1 MRTFKLYAVAVV
13 LAAGMTLA
21 SCGDS
26 FLESEPTDKLAGG
39 GTATMSSIN
48 SGLAAT
54 YQILLFDNYANGS
67 YESSVYISDIQSD
80 DIFKGGGDAN
90 DGMAGMNYAV
100 SQFTADANHTL
111 SGTWNIYTSGNVRAN
126 SVITSCTKV
135 VPSNELE
142 GTILKQYNAEGHFL
156 RAYFTYMLWK
166 NFGNIVFFTEP
177 LNPPYVAPQMKAD
190 DVYQQIMSDVA
201 IACEEGV
208 LGMYTNNE
216 TIGGVTTVT
225 SGRVSRAAALM
236 LKASAVM
243 YQKDQSK
250 YAEVANDMATII
262 KSGKYEL
269 IDDYSAIWVNNGE
282 FCKESIFEANHLG
295 EGKDW
300 NASWTGYGT
309 NLPAYISPNEL
320 NDPSGVFI
328 GGWGFGPVRKTTYDM
343 FAKGDLRRD
352 ASISNWATVEGAS
365 YGSRFQDTGL
375 FLRKYAARPEYKKPG
390 ANDLNYCNNLRIF
403 RYAETLLNYAELV
416 VMNGAAE
423 QQGVTAQ
430 GCLDMIRDRAFGD
443 ANHRV
448 TATAASIKAER
459 RYEFV
464 GEGKRYYDL
473 VRWGDAATVLTE
485 SLPEFNSVR
494 TWSDHNRYLPLPQG
508 ELDKTLGTEFPL
520 EQNPGYN

>member
-1 MRTFKLYAVAVV
+1 MRIFKLYTVAAV

-39 GTATMSSIN
+39 GTATLSSIN

-54 YQILLFDNYANGS
+54 YQILLFDSYANGF
-67 YESSVYISDIQSD
+67 YESAVYIGDIQSD
-80 DIFKGGGDAN
+80 DIFKGGADAN

-111 SGTWNIYTSGNVRAN
+111 SGTWNIYTSGNARAN
-126 SVITSCTKV
+126 SVIISCASIE
-135 VPSNELE
+135 PSNSLE
-142 GTILKQYNAEGHFL
+142 EKTLKQYNAEGHFL

-166 NFGNIVFFTEP
+166 NFGSIVFFTEP
-177 LNPPYVAPQMKAD
+177 LKPPYVAPQMSAD
-190 DVYQQIMSDVA
+190 DAYQQIMSDVA
-201 IACEEGV
+201 VACEEGA
-208 LGMYTNNE
+208 LEMSTN
-216 TIGGVTTVT
+216 GGTT

-250 YAEVANDMATII
+250 YAEIANDMATII
-262 KSGKYEL
+262 KSGKYQL
-269 IDDYSAIWVNNGE
+269 MADYAALWLNENE
-282 FCKESIFEANHLG
+282 FCSESIFESNHMG

-300 NASWTGYGT
+300 GNAWGGYGT
-309 NLPAYISPNEL
+309 NLPAYISPSEL
-320 NDPSGVFI
+320 NDPTGELT
-328 GGWGFGPVRKTTYDM
+328 GGWGFGPVRQTTYDM
-343 FAKGDLRRD
+343 FANGDLRRD
-352 ASISNWATVEGAS
+352 ASITDWAAVAGAKYS
-365 YGSRFQDTGL
+365 PRFQDTGL
-375 FLRKYAARPEYKKPG
+375 FLRKYAARPEYRKSG
-390 ANDLNYCNNLRIF
+390 AGDLNYCNNLRIF

-416 VMNGAAE
+416 VMNGVAE
-423 QQGVTAQ
+423 QQGVSAQ
-430 GCLDMIRDRAFGD
+430 ECLDMVRDRAFGD

-448 TATAASIKAER
+448 AATAANIKAER
-459 RYEFV
+459 HYEFV

-485 SLPEFNSVR
+485 NLPEYNSTR
-494 TWSDHNRYLPLPQG
+494 TWKDYNKYLPLPQG

-520 EQNPGYN
+520 VQNPGYN